1 MPSTC
6 STDSHGAAAPAGV
19 LYVVATPIGNLR
31 DITLRALDV
40 LKSVDL
46 VAAEDTRKTARLL
59 AHFGLTAPLVS
70 YHDHNEAARTPHL
83 VRRLRQGASIA
94 LVTNAGTPGI
104 SDPGYR
110 LVTAAADAGLRV
122 VPVPG
127 VTAAAAALSVSG
139 LATDA
144 FVFEGFLSKKSGRRL
159 QQLKTLAAGTRTVI
173 LYESPQRITALLA
186 ELITV
191 FGDRPAVLAREM
203 TKLHEEFI
211 RGRLS
216 ELLAALR
223 SRTEVKGECTLLVAG
238 RTDAGPTSLEAVRED
253 LRRQLPSGSK
263 GLSELAREMAHRYG
277 LPRQAAYAEALKIR
291 AELGATPPAS
301 SCPLEEGP
309 GEGRTP

>member
-6 STDSHGAAAPAGV
+6 STDSRSAAGT
-19 LYVVATPIGNLR
+19 LYVVATPIGNLQ

-46 VAAEDTRKTARLL
+46 VAAEDTRKTARML
-59 AHFGLTAPLVS
+59 AHFGLTAALIS
-70 YHDHNEAARTPHL
+70 YHDYNEAARTPQL
-83 VRRLRQGASIA
+83 MGRLQQGASIA
-94 LVTNAGTPGI
+94 LVTNAGTPGV

-110 LVTAAADAGLRV
+110 LVTAAAEAGLRV

-127 VTAAAAALSVSG
+127 VAAAAAALSVSG

-159 QQLKTLAAGTRTVI
+159 RQIRALASETRTVI
-173 LYESPQRITALLA
+173 LYESPQRIAALIE
-186 ELITV
+186 ELIAA
-191 FGDRPAVLAREM
+191 FGDRRAMLAREM

-216 ELLAALR
+216 EVLAALR

-238 RTDAGPTSLEAVRED
+238 RIDAGPTSWEAAREE
-253 LRRQLPSGSK
+253 LRRQLPSGHK
-263 GLSELAREMAHRYG
+263 GLSELAREVAHLYG
-277 LPRQAAYAEALKIR
+277 LPRQAAYAEAMKIKSELAG
-291 AELGATPPAS
+291 AENGS
-301 SCPLEEGP
+301 DSRSNE
-309 GEGRTP
+309 

>member
-6 STDSHGAAAPAGV
+6 SMASRTADTAPGT
-19 LYVVATPIGNLR
+19 LYVVATPIGNLH

-40 LKSVDL
+40 LKAVNL

-59 AHFGLTAPLVS
+59 SHFGLSAPLIS
-70 YHDHNEAARTPHL
+70 YHEYNEAARAPGL
-83 VRRLRQGASIA
+83 LQRLIQGESIA
-94 LVTNAGTPGI
+94 LVSNAGTPGV

-110 LVTAAADAGLRV
+110 LVRAAANEGLRV

-144 FVFEGFLSKKSGRRL
+144 FVFEGFLAKKAGRRL
-159 QQLKTLAAGTRTVI
+159 QQIETLASETRTVI
-173 LYESPQRITALLA
+173 LYESPQRIRALIE
-186 ELITV
+186 ELITA

-216 ELLAALR
+216 EVLAALR
-223 SRTEVKGECTLLVAG
+223 SRAEIKGECTLLVAG
-238 RTDAGPTSLEAVRED
+238 RTGAEPSSWDAARED
-253 LRRQLPSGSK
+253 LRQRLKSRSK
-263 GLSELAREMAHRYG
+263 GLSELAKEVAHIYG
-277 LPRQAAYAEALKIR
+277 LPRQEAYAEAMKIK
-291 AELGATPPAS
+291 AELAAS
-301 SCPLEEGP
+301 DNVNDSSPN
-309 GEGRTP
+309 R